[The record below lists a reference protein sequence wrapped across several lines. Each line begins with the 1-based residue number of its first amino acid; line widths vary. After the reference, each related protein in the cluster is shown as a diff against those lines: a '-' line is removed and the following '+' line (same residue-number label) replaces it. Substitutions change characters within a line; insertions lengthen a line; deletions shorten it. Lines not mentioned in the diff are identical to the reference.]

1 MEIVLKIAMAMSKR
15 EYQELLSNMIISI
28 IGLVNT
34 PPPPSKEKSDSSQ
47 EFVVPCVR
55 R

>member
-1 MEIVLKIAMAMSKR
+1 MEIVLKIVMAMSKR
-15 EYQELLSNMIISI
+15 EHQELLSNII
-28 IGLVNT
+28 IGFVNT
-34 PPPPSKEKSDSSQ
+34 PPSSKEKSDSSQ